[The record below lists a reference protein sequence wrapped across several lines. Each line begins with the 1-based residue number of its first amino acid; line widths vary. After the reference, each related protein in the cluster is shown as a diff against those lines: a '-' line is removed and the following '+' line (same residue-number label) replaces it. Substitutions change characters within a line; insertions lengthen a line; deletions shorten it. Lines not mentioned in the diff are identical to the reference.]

1 MNINTAPIKPRFD
14 FSLLQAAKEQ
24 RQTQQYAQMTLTH
37 LKNTNLYFVHYQDKN
52 QGLSFKRFI
61 SKEEYEQ
68 RAADF
73 EIAISNHRM
82 EYYTRLV

>member
-1 MNINTAPIKPRFD
+1 MNIKTHTPTPAFD
-14 FSLLQAAKEQ
+14 IALFPQTETVAEQ
-24 RQTQQYAQMTLTH
+24 HNYAQMSLTH
-37 LKNTNLYFVHYQDKN
+37 LKNTNLYFVHYQDKA
-52 QGLSFKRFI
+52 QGISFKRFI

-73 EIAISNHRM
+73 EMAVSNGRI

>member
-1 MNINTAPIKPRFD
+1 MNIKSAPVKPRFD
-14 FSLLQAAKEQ
+14 FSLLSQQTEQ
-24 RQTQQYAQMTLTH
+24 RPHQQYAQMTLTH
-37 LKNTNLYFVHYQDKN
+37 LKNTNLYFVHYQDKK

-68 RAADF
+68 RTADF
-73 EIAISNHRM
+73 EMAISNHRM